1 MTDRE
6 AWAALATV
14 IDPELGI
21 DIVELGLVYG
31 VEVHDDRVDV
41 TMTLTTSGCPL
52 HDVIAGG
59 AERALLGAGAGTV
72 DVQVVFEPPWTPD
85 RIGAGGLRELGSPR
99 GRPS

>member
-31 VEVHDDRVDV
+31 VDAAGDRVDV
-41 TMTLTTSGCPL
+41 TMTLTTAGCPL

-59 AERALLGAGAGTV
+59 AERALLDAGARSV
-72 DVQVVFEPPWTPD
+72 DIDVVFDPPWSPD
-85 RIGAGGLRELGSPR
+85 RIGAGGLRELGAP
-99 GRPS
+99 GA